1 MTIEQST
8 YGHYPGVAPSEV
20 QEGHVP
26 QARTGGCVHEGSS
39 AATTIENAVLIV
51 DDDANFRRMVAHVL
65 ARAGMPSVQ
74 APNGEDALKL
84 ASASRPT
91 AVLLDV
97 HLPDIDGFEVC
108 RELRDRFG
116 NGLPVLFVSGER
128 VESHDRTAGLLL
140 GGDDYL
146 VKPVD
151 PDELVARVR
160 RAIARTQNGK
170 RERRAERRDDLTPR
184 EVEVLSLLAHGLD
197 PTEIANEL
205 VISPKTVASHLQS
218 VMSKLGVHSRAHA
231 VARAYEGGLIASNS
245 HSTP

>member
-1 MTIEQST
+1 LNER
-8 YGHYPGVAPSEV
+8 A
-20 QEGHVP
+20 
-26 QARTGGCVHEGSS
+26 S
-39 AATTIENAVLIV
+39 AATTTENAVLIV

-74 APNGEDALKL
+74 APNGEEALRL
-84 ASASRPT
+84 ASASRPA

-97 HLPDIDGFEVC
+97 RLPDIDGFEVC

-116 NGLPVLFVSGER
+116 DGLPVLFVSGER
-128 VESHDRTAGLLL
+128 MEPHDRSAGLLV

-151 PDELVARVR
+151 PDELVARLR

-170 RERRAERRDDLTPR
+170 RERRAERRDDITPR
-184 EVEVLSLLAHGLD
+184 EMEVLSLLARGLD
-197 PTEIANEL
+197 PTAIANEL

-218 VMSKLGVHSRAHA
+218 VMAKLGVHSRAHA
-231 VARAYEGGLIASNS
+231 VARAYEDGLIAAN
-245 HSTP
+245 

>member
-1 MTIEQST
+1 VDE
-8 YGHYPGVAPSEV
+8 GAP
-20 QEGHVP
+20 
-26 QARTGGCVHEGSS
+26 
-39 AATTIENAVLIV
+39 AATTTENAVLIV
-51 DDDANFRRMVAHVL
+51 DDDPSFRLMVGHVL

-74 APNGEDALKL
+74 AANGEEALKR
-84 ASASRPT
+84 ASASRPA

-97 HLPDIDGFEVC
+97 RLPDIDGFEVC

-116 NGLPVLFVSGER
+116 DGLPVLFVSGEL
-128 VESHDRTAGLLL
+128 VEPHDRSAGLLL

-146 VKPVD
+146 IKPVN

-170 RERRAERRDDLTPR
+170 RERRAERRDDITPR
-184 EVEVLSLLAHGLD
+184 ELEVLSLLARGLD
-197 PTEIANEL
+197 PTAIANEL

-231 VARAYEGGLIASNS
+231 VARAYEDGLIALQSD
-245 HSTP
+245 STR

>member
-1 MTIEQST
+1 VDE
-8 YGHYPGVAPSEV
+8 GAPA
-20 QEGHVP
+20 
-26 QARTGGCVHEGSS
+26 ART
-39 AATTIENAVLIV
+39 TENAVLIV
-51 DDDANFRRMVAHVL
+51 DDDPGFRLVVGHVL
-65 ARAGMPSVQ
+65 ARAGMPSVH
-74 APNGEDALKL
+74 AANGEEAMKL
-84 ASASRPT
+84 ASASRPA

-97 HLPDIDGFEVC
+97 RLPDIDGFEVC

-116 NGLPVLFVSGER
+116 DGLPVLFVSGEL
-128 VESHDRTAGLLL
+128 VEPRDRSAGLLL

-170 RERRAERRDDLTPR
+170 RERRAGRRDDITPR
-184 EVEVLSLLAHGLD
+184 ELEVLSLLAHGLD

-231 VARAYEGGLIASNS
+231 VARAYEDGLIASKS
-245 HSTP
+245 DSTR